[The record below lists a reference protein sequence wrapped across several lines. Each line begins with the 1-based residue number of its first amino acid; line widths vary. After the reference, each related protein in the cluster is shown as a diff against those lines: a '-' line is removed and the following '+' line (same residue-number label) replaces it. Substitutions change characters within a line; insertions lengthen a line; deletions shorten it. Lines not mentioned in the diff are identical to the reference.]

1 MESILR
7 GMARHLFF
15 PITELGRMKDKVTHV
30 FYKSPDGHSSNTT
43 LETVMDDEA
52 VIAHTWNDEL
62 LSV

>member
-1 MESILR
+1 
-7 GMARHLFF
+7 
-15 PITELGRMKDKVTHV
+15 MKDKVTHV